1 MPHKLTDE
9 PMPEL
14 KAAIIPVTPLQQNCT
29 LVWDEATKAALV
41 IDPGGDVPAI
51 LEAVQQLGLRVERI
65 LLTHG
70 HFDHAGGAAAL
81 RDALPDAPLEGPD
94 KRDAFLLDDL
104 AASGAK
110 YGIEGA
116 RPVRPDRWLDEG
128 DVVML
133 GEHRFDV
140 LHCPGHTPGHIV
152 FVNHAAG
159 FALVGDVLF
168 RGSVGRTDF
177 PYGDTDALLRA
188 IRDKLM
194 PLPDELSFV
203 CGHGPGSTI
212 GAERR
217 SNPYVAEAIA
227 LK

>member
-1 MPHKLTDE
+1 
-9 PMPEL
+9 MPEL

-29 LVWDEATKAALV
+29 LVWDDATKAALV

-51 LEAVQQLGLRVERI
+51 LEAVRQLGLRVERI

-94 KRDAFLLDDL
+94 ERDAFLLDDL
-104 AASGAK
+104 AATGAK

-116 RPVRPDRWLDEG
+116 RPVRPDRWLHEG

-177 PYGDTDALLRA
+177 PYGDTDVLLRA

-194 PLPDELSFV
+194 PLPDALSFV

-217 SNPYVAEAIA
+217 SNPYVAEALA
-227 LK
+227 MK